1 MPLFGS
7 SVATPSFLP
16 DADARAF
23 VLDGFTE
30 LAPRLGGPA
39 RMPHL
44 LGDPSALLG
53 RGARGPNDLDSLFD
67 MVCAIQEVIGQRE
80 VELTLLEIDERRP
93 APLPEKGLVHLGDP
107 GGKLLHPLRDSSASG
122 HEYLVL
128 YTPAAFRVRELML
141 AGIARALG
149 HIALDRAGV
158 APDPEAL
165 DQWDADAELAAVL
178 LGMGVWVANGSYKF
192 ENACC
197 GGGCGIDLRSIRSG
211 LSMPEAC
218 FALAVDGQRKGLR
231 RRAVGKQLEPTQRA
245 ALEQSWKLASEVPAS
260 LALTGGAEP
269 RALAR

>member
-7 SVATPSFLP
+7 FAKTPQFLP
-16 DADARAF
+16 DPEARTWI
-23 VLDGFTE
+23 LDGLTD
-30 LAPRLGGPA
+30 LAPRLGGAA

-44 LGDPSALLG
+44 LSDPGALLG
-53 RGARGPNDLDSLFD
+53 SSRAPDDLDSLFD
-67 MVCAIQEVIGQRE
+67 MVCAIQEVVGQRE
-80 VELTLLEIDERRP
+80 VELTLLELDERNP
-93 APLPEKGLVHLGDP
+93 PPLPEQGLVHLGDP
-107 GGKLLHPLRDSSASG
+107 GGKLLHPLRKDG
-122 HEYLVL
+122 EYLVL
-128 YTPAAFRVRELML
+128 YTPAAFKVRELLL

-158 APDPEAL
+158 QPDPEAL

-178 LGMGVWVANGSYKF
+178 LGMGIWVANGSYLF

-231 RRAVGKQLEPTQRA
+231 RRAVAKHLQATQKA
-245 ALEQSWKLASEVPAS
+245 ALEQSWKVEIEVPAV
-260 LALTGGAEP
+260 LAIGGGSQP
-269 RALAR
+269 RALRA